1 MLFNVIFFCNL
12 LCSAFSKNLLYL
24 MNNDSTVSYIQFP
37 QTNLINKV
45 PMSYPSSG
53 LHVMNLIQKII

>member
-24 MNNDSTVSYIQFP
+24 MNNDSTVSIFNFP
-37 QTNLINKV
+37 KLT
-45 PMSYPSSG
+45 
-53 LHVMNLIQKII
+53 